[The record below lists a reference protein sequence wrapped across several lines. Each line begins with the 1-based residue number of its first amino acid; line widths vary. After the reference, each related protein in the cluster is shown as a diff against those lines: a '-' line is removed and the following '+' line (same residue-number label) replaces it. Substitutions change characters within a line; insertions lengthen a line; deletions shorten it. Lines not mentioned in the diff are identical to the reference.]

1 MYAKTPVYVYMN
13 KKKRKK
19 EEKER
24 SKEREEIH
32 KYYIY
37 YKKKRKRKEKQR
49 KIYAPFSRI
58 YKKKTG
64 FLGKN
69 EGFDRFKRAKAR
81 KNPKSGFKSIEK
93 SKNQYRI
100 LTLM

>member
-1 MYAKTPVYVYMN
+1 MYAITPVYVYMN

-24 SKEREEIH
+24 SKEKEEIH

-64 FLGKN
+64 FLEKT
-69 EGFDRFKRAKAR
+69 KALTVLNKEKTR
-81 KNPKSGFKSIEK
+81 KNPNNGFKNTEK
-93 SKNQYRI
+93 SKKHIR
-100 LTLM
+100 L